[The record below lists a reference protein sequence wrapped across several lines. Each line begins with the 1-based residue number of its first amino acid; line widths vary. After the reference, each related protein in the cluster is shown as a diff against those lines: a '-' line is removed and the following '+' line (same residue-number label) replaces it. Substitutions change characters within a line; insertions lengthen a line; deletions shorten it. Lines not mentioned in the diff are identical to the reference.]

1 MPRLLKNMTT
11 FAAIDGGEDVKEK
24 YYIEQLV

>member
-1 MPRLLKNMTT
+1 MGLLKNMTT
-11 FAAIDGGEDVKEK
+11 LAAIEGGEDVKEK

>member
-1 MPRLLKNMTT
+1 MGLLKNMTT
-11 FAAIDGGEDVKEK
+11 LAAIEGREDVKEK